1 MNQEKIG
8 KFIAECR
15 KEKKLT
21 QEQLAEKLGVSN
33 RSISRWENGK
43 TMPDISLFEPLCEEL
58 NISINELL
66 KGQRLNDK
74 KPNNKIF
81 TEVLLDYSK
90 YIKNKN
96 KRIILTLLFVTS
108 LLPMLMNQYGGLK
121 GVQEISGLINLINPI
136 GIVSLIFFIMGVWLP
151 LRNDKVSKL
160 IGGIGVIGM
169 VISEIYKYFTWH
181 ILTITGEMSIQN
193 SIEFAFPE
201 FYIGLAISLIMVIIY
216 FSIDKIIKE

>member
-1 MNQEKIG
+1 MDQEKIG

-21 QEQLAEKLGVSN
+21 QEQLADKLGVSN

-58 NISINELL
+58 NISINELF
-66 KGQRLNDK
+66 KAQRLNNK
-74 KPNNKIF
+74 RPNNHIF

-90 YIKNKN
+90 YIKNQN
-96 KRIILTLLFVTS
+96 KRIILTLLFITS

-151 LRNDKVSKL
+151 LKNDKISKL

>member
-1 MNQEKIG
+1 MDQEKIG

-33 RSISRWENGK
+33 RSISSWENGK

-96 KRIILTLLFVTS
+96 KRIILTLLFITS

-160 IGGIGVIGM
+160 IGGIGVVGM
-169 VISEIYKYFTWH
+169 VISEIYKFFTWH

>member
-1 MNQEKIG
+1 MDQEKIG

-90 YIKNKN
+90 YIKNQN

-169 VISEIYKYFTWH
+169 VVSEIYKYFTWH

>member
-1 MNQEKIG
+1 MDQERIG

-90 YIKNKN
+90 YIKNQN
-96 KRIILTLLFVTS
+96 KRIILTLLFITS

-169 VISEIYKYFTWH
+169 VVSEIYKYFTWH

>member
-151 LRNDKVSKL
+151 LRNDKMSKL
-160 IGGIGVIGM
+160 IGGLGVVGM

>member
-1 MNQEKIG
+1 MDQEKIG

-151 LRNDKVSKL
+151 LRNDKISKL

>member
-1 MNQEKIG
+1 MDQEKIG

-81 TEVLLDYSK
+81 SEVLLDYSK

-96 KRIILTLLFVTS
+96 RTRS
-108 LLPMLMNQYGGLK
+108 
-121 GVQEISGLINLINPI
+121 
-136 GIVSLIFFIMGVWLP
+136 
-151 LRNDKVSKL
+151 
-160 IGGIGVIGM
+160 
-169 VISEIYKYFTWH
+169 
-181 ILTITGEMSIQN
+181 N
-193 SIEFAFPE
+193 SSNNRFA
-201 FYIGLAISLIMVIIY
+201 M
-216 FSIDKIIKE
+216 DKIRKINRSNFFNSP

>member
-1 MNQEKIG
+1 MDQEKIG

-21 QEQLAEKLGVSN
+21 QEQLADKLGVSN

-151 LRNDKVSKL
+151 LRNDKISKL

-193 SIEFAFPE
+193 SIEFAFPK

>member
-1 MNQEKIG
+1 MDQERIG

-90 YIKNKN
+90 YIKNQN

-169 VISEIYKYFTWH
+169 VVSEIYKYFTWH